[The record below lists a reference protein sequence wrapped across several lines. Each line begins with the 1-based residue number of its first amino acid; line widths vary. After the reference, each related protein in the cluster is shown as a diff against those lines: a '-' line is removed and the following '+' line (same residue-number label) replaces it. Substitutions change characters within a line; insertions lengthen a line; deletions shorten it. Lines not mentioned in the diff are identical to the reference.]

1 MVIFFFL
8 QIDNQN
14 EDETELDLQDY
25 FVDSDDDVPVKGYSA
40 YMFFVFESFTY
51 ILLSLIMF
59 FRVLDRVTRGV
70 SRIRNFI
77 TAVATPAMPSCVR
90 LSSSISSLK

>member
-25 FVDSDDDVPVKGYSA
+25 FVDSDDDVPVKGYRLHICFL
-40 YMFFVFESFTY
+40 Y
-51 ILLSLIMF
+51 LNHSLIF
-59 FRVLDRVTRGV
+59 
-70 SRIRNFI
+70 
-77 TAVATPAMPSCVR
+77 C
-90 LSSSISSLK
+90 SL